1 MAAFLNLHKS
11 VRLRW
16 SSALELQRGYMANLW
31 FTVPIF
37 AIKKTIISNSDV
49 CTTSPGL
56 LFACA
61 AALAFFPTLFLSV
74 SFLPS
79 AVFFLAGA
87 AFEIC
92 NFVLGSVG

>member
-1 MAAFLNLHKS
+1 MVFCTGATERIHGKS
-11 VRLRW
+11 LVY
-16 SSALELQRGYMANLW
+16 SSN
-31 FTVPIF
+31 ICN
-37 AIKKTIISNSDV
+37 KKNNYFNSDV
-49 CTTSPGL
+49 CATSPGL

-92 NFVLGSVG
+92 DFVLGSVG